1 MRIQNLL
8 LIFSLIIPLIACD
21 KDKPTQKEMVNA
33 CLFDPTGNCQRQ
45 AAAYAQGHA
54 PAVLPY
60 INAGQANQG
69 GAVGNVPTVAVF
81 STNEAQIKAKALSV
95 QSAINADSRNP
106 ASLHYDPPQSYVPK
120 QKAEDVEAARSLPS
134 QNDQMGLPSLSTG
147 TGAGDAVR

>member
-1 MRIQNLL
+1 MKIQKFL
-8 LIFSLIIPLIACD
+8 LILAVLPLIACD

-81 STNEAQIKAKALSV
+81 SVNEAQIKAKAQSV
-95 QSAINADSRNP
+95 QSAIEADNRNP
-106 ASLHYDPPQSYVPK
+106 SSLHFDPPQSYVPK
-120 QKAEDVEAARSLPS
+120 QKVEDIEAARSLPT
-134 QNDQMGLPSLSTG
+134 QNDQMGLPSLSAG
-147 TGAGDAVR
+147 TGSGDAVR